1 MEKIITQGTTQT
13 FKEESII
20 ENQPTQGTTETH
32 KTEME
37 IDINEILKDARFMV
51 NTYIDNFQT
60 VVYDDYNYP
69 YPHYGC
75 TEDQYDEM
83 VADMKKNFEEILNNF
98 KEVVG
103 VFLNTY
109 KEYEDIIDYPN
120 EKTKA
125 YDIVE
130 DIDLAIDLLIHY
142 HNGKKDT
149 SVLRYLID
157 TYVKCN
163 LYIDKLH
170 N

>member
-13 FKEESII
+13 FKEESVI

-37 IDINEILKDARFMV
+37 ILNDARFIV

-69 YPHYGC
+69 YPHYGI
-75 TEDQYDEM
+75 TADQYDEM
-83 VADMKKNFEEILNNF
+83 VVEMKKGFEEILNNF

-109 KEYEDIIDYPN
+109 KEYEDIADYPN
-120 EKTKA
+120 ENTKA

-130 DIDLAIDLLIHY
+130 DIDLAIDLLIDY
-142 HNGKKDT
+142 HNGKKDS
-149 SVLRYLID
+149 SVLRYLVE

>member
-1 MEKIITQGTTQT
+1 MEK
-13 FKEESII
+13 
-20 ENQPTQGTTETH
+20 N
-32 KTEME
+32 
-37 IDINEILKDARFMV
+37 NEILNDARLIV
-51 NTYIDNFQT
+51 NAYIDNFQT

-69 YPHYGC
+69 YPRYGIMA
-75 TEDQYDEM
+75 DQYDEM
-83 VADMKKNFEEILNNF
+83 VADTKKGFEEILNNF

-109 KEYEDIIDYPN
+109 KEYEDIVDYPN
-120 EKTKA
+120 ENTKA

-130 DIDLAIDLLIHY
+130 DIDLAIDLLIDY
-142 HNGKKDT
+142 QNGKKY
-149 SVLRYLID
+149 SSALRYLID

>member
-13 FKEESII
+13 FKEESVI

-37 IDINEILKDARFMV
+37 ILNDARFIV

-69 YPHYGC
+69 YPQYGY
-75 TEDQYDEM
+75 TADQYDEM
-83 VADMKKNFEEILNNF
+83 VAETKKGFEEILNNF

-109 KEYEDIIDYPN
+109 KEYEDIADYPN
-120 EKTKA
+120 ENNRA

-130 DIDLAIDLLIHY
+130 DIDLAIDLLIDY
-142 HNGKKDT
+142 QNGKKY
-149 SVLRYLID
+149 SSALRYLIE

>member
-13 FKEESII
+13 FKEESVI
-20 ENQPTQGTTETH
+20 ESQPTQGTTETH
-32 KTEME
+32 KTE
-37 IDINEILKDARFMV
+37 NEILNDARFIV

-69 YPHYGC
+69 YPQYEY
-75 TEDQYDEM
+75 TADQYDEM
-83 VADMKKNFEEILNNF
+83 VAEMKKGFEEILNNF

-109 KEYEDIIDYPN
+109 KEYEDIVDYPN
-120 EKTKA
+120 ENNRA

-130 DIDLAIDLLIHY
+130 DIDLAIDLLIDY
-142 HNGKKDT
+142 HNGKKDS
-149 SVLRYLID
+149 SVLRYLVE

>member
-13 FKEESII
+13 FKEE
-20 ENQPTQGTTETH
+20 NV
-32 KTEME
+32 ME
-37 IDINEILKDARFMV
+37 KNNEILNDARFIA

-60 VVYDDYNYP
+60 VVYDDYKYP
-69 YPHYGC
+69 YPHYGI
-75 TEDQYDEM
+75 TADQYDEM
-83 VADMKKNFEEILNNF
+83 VAEMKKGFEEILNNF

-109 KEYEDIIDYPN
+109 KEYEDIADYPN
-120 EKTKA
+120 ENTKA

-130 DIDLAIDLLIHY
+130 DIDLAIDLLIDY
-142 HNGKKDT
+142 HNGKKDS